1 MTKKNIQCS
10 LAGLG
15 RMKALLAQRRC
26 GFDSIVGSGRM
37 TMLRAWRWHGL
48 TASRAREQ
56 RGVHSVVGSGRT
68 TLLQVRERC
77 CGLGDGAYM
86 VDGVTGSGQR
96 RWRRVRA
103 STIVK
108 MTARRL
114 RRGLNDGT
122 GSGEAD
128 DGVGPREIFGE
139 KWQPNG
145 VSESIKGLGFTKAV
159 HQFIYRGTTVATEIS
174 DVIRAIATENHSSD
188 G

>member
-15 RMKALLAQRRC
+15 RMKALLAQQRC

-86 VDGVTGSGQR
+86 VDGVTGSGRR

-103 STIVK
+103 STVVK
-108 MTARRL
+108 TTARRL

-122 GSGEAD
+122 GSREAD
-128 DGVGPREIFGE
+128 D
-139 KWQPNG
+139 G